1 MEQRDPVFDSTNVF
15 LFFIRWW
22 KHLAILCLLA
32 AIGGAV
38 FSSPFFI
45 KPKFQSVVI
54 LFPTASSS
62 LSRSVI
68 LGTQDF
74 LEYGQVEDAERL
86 LQVFESA
93 NIRERVTERFD
104 LMNHYEIPA
113 DANFRNSILREKYH
127 GNISFRRTQFGAVE
141 VRVRDTDP
149 GMAAAIANEIAALVD
164 TVLNEIRHQ
173 RAELAYEVARKQY
186 LETLLRVQEVEDS
199 LKRIMKRGVYDIE
212 GQVSMLTRQLAVDLS
227 ENNVQGI
234 RAIEDRL
241 QALGEYGGAYMYH
254 ANYLTATSG
263 TLIAMQRR
271 YQEALADLE
280 NFVPFQFTL
289 DRAYEAER
297 KVYPV
302 RWLIVFLATFGAGLA
317 GVALLMVYEN
327 LLHKGIIRK
336 KN

>member
-1 MEQRDPVFDSTNVF
+1 MESRENVFDSTNVF

-22 KHLAILCLLA
+22 KHLAIIGFVAALA
-32 AIGGAV
+32 GVV

-113 DANFRNSILREKYH
+113 DAPYRNSMLRQEYH
-127 GNISFRRTQFGAVE
+127 SNISFQRTQFGAVE
-141 VRVRDTDP
+141 IRVRDTDP
-149 GMAAAIANEIAALVD
+149 LMAAEIANEIAALVD

-173 RAELAYEVARKQY
+173 RAELAYEVARTQY
-186 LETLLRVQEVEDS
+186 LETLERVQEVEDS
-199 LKRIMKRGVYDIE
+199 LKRIMKMGVYDIE
-212 GQVSMLTRQLAVDLS
+212 GQVAMLTRQLAKDLS
-227 ENNVQGI
+227 DNNTSGI

-241 QALGEYGGAYMYH
+241 ELMGEYGGAYLYSST
-254 ANYLTATSG
+254 YLMATSG
-263 TLIAMQRR
+263 NLIAMQRR
-271 YQEALADLE
+271 FQEARADLE

-289 DRAYEAER
+289 DKAYEAER

-302 RWLIVFLATFGAGLA
+302 RWLIVFLAAFGAGFM
-317 GVALLMVYEN
+317 GVMTMMVYEN
-327 LLHKGIIRK
+327 LQQKGIIK
-336 KN
+336 KK